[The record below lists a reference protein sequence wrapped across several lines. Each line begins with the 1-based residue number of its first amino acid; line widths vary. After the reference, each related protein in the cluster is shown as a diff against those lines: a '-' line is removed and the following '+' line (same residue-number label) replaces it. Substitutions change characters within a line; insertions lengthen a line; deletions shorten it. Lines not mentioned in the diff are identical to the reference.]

1 MNRDGAYQDAERFIQ
16 RELHHFRRYV
26 DGLPQ
31 GYEMTQELELL
42 AGRIGHRLS
51 SRMHKEMVLQS
62 SLAMESRADRR
73 GEGKA
78 AWAARLK
85 RGD

>member
-1 MNRDGAYQDAERFIQ
+1 MNRDGAYQDAERFIR
-16 RELHHFRRYV
+16 RELGYFYRYV

-31 GYEMTQELELL
+31 GNEMAAELELL
-42 AGRIGHRLS
+42 AGRVGHQLS

-62 SLAMESRADRR
+62 SLAMESRRDRR
-73 GEGKA
+73 GDSKA
-78 AWAARLK
+78 AWSARMR